1 MEAKNRHDPDQRT
14 FYQFAIYSS
23 FYTRCLARMYVPR
36 YRLSISDWK
45 VLAVLAKHPPM
56 SATEAGK
63 RTSLPPDKV
72 TRAVDSLTGKGLI
85 GRRSDPE
92 DGRRIILSMSPA
104 GRRAFAEIDRVRYA
118 IESEFLEPLSAAE
131 LKQLY
136 RICAKL
142 DRRADE
148 MFRNRKD
155 WKAILQQHDERLGHR
170 PAHRVARA
178 AE

>member
-1 MEAKNRHDPDQRT
+1 MQAKNRHDPEQRT
-14 FYQFAIYSS
+14 FYQFSIYSS

-63 RTSLPPDKV
+63 RTSLQPDKV
-72 TRAVDSLTGKGLI
+72 TRAVDSLTAKGLI
-85 GRRSDPE
+85 RRRRDPA
-92 DGRRIILSMSPA
+92 DGRRTILSMSQK

-118 IESEFLEPLSAAE
+118 IESEFLEPLNAAE

-136 RICAKL
+136 RICQKL

-148 MFRNRKD
+148 LFRKRSD
-155 WKAILQQHDERLGHR
+155 WQAILDQHT
-170 PAHRVARA
+170 ARNGGSS
-178 AE
+178 